1 MNQHCPLCQSAF
13 EITSDDLAFY
23 EKVSPTFN
31 GKKELIPPPTLCPDC
46 RQQRRLAFRNERCL
60 YHRKCD
66 LTGRQMITMYS
77 PDKPY
82 KIYDQEAWWSDN
94 WDPLATGR
102 SYDPAQSFFK
112 QFDALFHEAPR
123 ISLINMNHQNAE
135 YCNFALKN
143 KNSYLLF
150 TSAECEDSLYMNR
163 SWRSRNCA
171 DCSSLED
178 GELCYEVLNSDHCYN
193 CLYLQNCA
201 NCSDCYLGYNL
212 HGCKNCFACYGLT
225 NASYCIGNK
234 KFEKAEY
241 EEAVGMLRKD
251 IGAVRENFED
261 QKRAQPRKYMDCI
274 NADSCT
280 GNAISHSKHALNC
293 FEVMN
298 VEDCN
303 FVCNATFMK
312 DAYDVN
318 NDDHSELVY
327 EAVGSET
334 NSMHAFNDI
343 CWFNREVL
351 YSSLCF
357 RCKNCFGC
365 IGLKHKQYCI
375 LNKQYSKDEY
385 EKLVPTIIDHM
396 RHDGGNG
403 FAMNRSP
410 STALRVNQATGS
422 WGEFFPV
429 SISPFGYNET
439 MAEEHFTLSK
449 EEILARGWK
458 WHQEE
463 DLKDQYLGPQYQIPD
478 SIADVPDDVT
488 KQILRCSVTGKPY
501 KIIPQELKFY
511 RDMNIP
517 IPRKCPNQRHRERI
531 ALRNPRRLW
540 DRGCA
545 KCGKGIV
552 TSYAPER
559 PEQVLCEECY
569 LTAVY

>member
-1 MNQHCPLCQSAF
+1 MSACTQCSSAF
-13 EITSDDLAFY
+13 EVTSDDLAFY
-23 EKVSPTFN
+23 ENISPVFN

-82 KIYDQEAWWSDN
+82 KIYDQESWWSDN
-94 WDPLATGR
+94 WDPLESGR
-102 SYDPAQSFFK
+102 QYDSSKSFFT
-112 QFDALFHEAPR
+112 QFDELFHVAPR
-123 ISLINMNHQNAE
+123 ISLINMEHENAE
-135 YCNFALKN
+135 YCNFSLKN

-150 TSAECEDSLYMNR
+150 TSAECEDSFYVNR
-163 SWRSRNCA
+163 SWRSKNCV

-178 GELCYEVLNSDHCYN
+178 GELCYEVINSDHCYN
-193 CLYLQNCA
+193 CRYLQNCA
-201 NCSDCYLGYNL
+201 NCSDCHLGYNL

-234 KFEKAEY
+234 KLEKSEY
-241 EEAVGMLRKD
+241 ERTVTMLKQD
-251 IGAVRENFED
+251 LPSVRENFD
-261 QKRAQPRKYMDCI
+261 QQKQSQPRKYMDCI
-274 NADSCT
+274 NADGCS
-280 GNAISHSKHALNC
+280 GNAISNSKYAVSC

-298 VEDCN
+298 VEDCKY
-303 FVCNATFMK
+303 VCNATFMK

-365 IGLKHKQYCI
+365 IGLKHKQCCV
-375 LNKQYSKDEY
+375 LNKQYSKEEY
-385 EKLVPTIIDHM
+385 EKLVPTIIERM
-396 RHDGGNG
+396 RKDKE
-403 FAMNRSP
+403 
-410 STALRVNQATGS
+410 
-422 WGEFFPV
+422 WGEFFPAG
-429 SISPFGYNET
+429 ISPFGYNET
-439 MAEEHFTLSK
+439 MAEEHFPLSK
-449 EEILARGWK
+449 EDVIARRWR
-458 WHQEE
+458 WHQA
-463 DLKDQYLGPQYQIPD
+463 DDPKDQYLGPPYEIPD
-478 SIADVPDDVT
+478 VIADVPDDIT

-511 RDMNIP
+511 RSMGIP
-517 IPRKCPNQRHRERI
+517 IPRKCPDQRHKERI
-531 ALRNPRRLW
+531 ALRNPRKLW
-540 DRGCA
+540 DRQCA
-545 KCGKGIV
+545 KCQKAIV
-552 TSYAPER
+552 TSYSPDR
-559 PEQVLCEECY
+559 PEQVLCEGCY
-569 LTAVY
+569 LKEVY